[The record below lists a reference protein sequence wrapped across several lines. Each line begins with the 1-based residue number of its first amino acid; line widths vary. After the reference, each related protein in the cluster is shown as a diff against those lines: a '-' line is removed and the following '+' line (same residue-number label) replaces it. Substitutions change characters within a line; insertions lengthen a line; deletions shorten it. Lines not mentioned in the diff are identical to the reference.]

1 MIWLIRK
8 HPYTG
13 ALIYFK
19 KIFHF
24 LTFQTSK
31 LPKTVAKKRKNMT
44 SFPCS
49 VRPEKFHPYIALLTC
64 IIQYWHLCKGKPSL
78 TCLLLIFTFL
88 WMSLGGLCMV
98 WLFKYW
104 LLLPIQCLSNTDLR
118 LYNYHVSHKRKFH
131 KRDFLWPRL
140 NEQIFCIEISSVVA
154 QG

>member
-31 LPKTVAKKRKNMT
+31 LPKTVAKKTKNMT

-49 VRPEKFHPYIALLTC
+49 VRPEKFHPYKGWLQQTKKTLKTNTNKLENQQNGSKHIWLEFLKVDIFQNNCHFFQNFNACLRALLALNPGFQIVLVVNHIGC
-64 IIQYWHLCKGKPSL
+64 S
-78 TCLLLIFTFL
+78 
-88 WMSLGGLCMV
+88 
-98 WLFKYW
+98 
-104 LLLPIQCLSNTDLR
+104 
-118 LYNYHVSHKRKFH
+118 RK
-131 KRDFLWPRL
+131 K
-140 NEQIFCIEISSVVA
+140 
-154 QG
+154 